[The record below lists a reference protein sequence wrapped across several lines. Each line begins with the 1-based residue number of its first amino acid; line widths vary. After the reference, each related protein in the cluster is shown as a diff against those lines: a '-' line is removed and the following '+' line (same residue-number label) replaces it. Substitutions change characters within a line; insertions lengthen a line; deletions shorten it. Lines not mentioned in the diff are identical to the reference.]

1 LQFESILRELVSHVE
16 GAQGAILVEGD
27 GEAVQWHSEGD
38 AELLRLRAAYLSVL
52 VRATRAGLSRL
63 GLGNRVR
70 LTIEYEGAWFLTED
84 LEHGYFVV
92 LELCPLS
99 NLGQA
104 MNRIVA
110 SAACLRSE
118 ITA

>member
-92 LELCPLS
+92 LELSPAS

-104 MNRIVA
+104 INRVIPAA
-110 SAACLRSE
+110 SRLCYEMGA
-118 ITA
+118 